1 MFLKDEDSLYNGMY
15 NIKLK
20 ESRIDNMAQKNYSK
34 KAEVIPEFAH
44 LAKQQAKEKLNQK
57 EVKVGDKTYVIKKW
71 EHTETLSIL
80 PAFANLLYVPTA
92 AMAADKGAEEEGIYV
107 ENPTSASDMV
117 GILFHRLA
125 EIEVVDF
132 MKDMLNQVYV
142 KGENTPIDIYKDVVN
157 SVYFLV
163 LFVDVAFVIFLFGL
177 CQAMYSSTMLMVA
190 AQKVNQNLSS
200 Q

>member
-1 MFLKDEDSLYNGMY
+1 
-15 NIKLK
+15 
-20 ESRIDNMAQKNYSK
+20 MAQKNYSK
-34 KAEVIPEFAH
+34 QAEVIPEFAH

-107 ENPTSASDMV
+107 ENPISPADLVDT
-117 GILFHRLA
+117 LFNRLGQ
-125 EIEVVDF
+125 IDFVDF

-142 KGENTPIDIYKDVVN
+142 KGESKPIDVNKDVDNPIHLVDLMIEVANVN
-157 SVYFLV
+157 FL
-163 LFVDVAFVIFLFGL
+163 IGL
-177 CQAMYSSTMLMVA
+177 CQSMYSSTMLMVA